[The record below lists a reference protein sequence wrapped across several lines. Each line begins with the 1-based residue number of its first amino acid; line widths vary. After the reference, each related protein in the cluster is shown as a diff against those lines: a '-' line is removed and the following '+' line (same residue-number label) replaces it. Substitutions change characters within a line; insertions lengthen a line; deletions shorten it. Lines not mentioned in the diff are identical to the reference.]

1 MESQNINN
9 QDFSL
14 FVGIFT
20 AFLCVIFGSNAVAIK
35 FSFSGIGV
43 FTTAAIRFSIA
54 AIAIYIW
61 GKATGQ
67 SLLLKKGQLGQ
78 LLILAALFA
87 VQLSMFYFGLSK
99 SNASR
104 GTLIVNLL
112 PFWILFLAHFFIRGD
127 RITPRKFFGILLGFS
142 GVAFMIAEKKG
153 VGADFRT
160 GDLIILSATVIW
172 SCSVIYLKR
181 IISAFS
187 AFQITLY
194 SMVFSVPVFL
204 LEALLWDAP
213 MVSKLD
219 FKIIGAVLYQSL
231 ITATFGFVTWNRLL
245 QKYGAV
251 ALHSFVFIMPIA
263 GVALGGLLL
272 GEPITSKILIALA
285 LIVVGILIVHW
296 RPKKEAPAY
305 PIRKGI

>member
-1 MESQNINN
+1 
-9 QDFSL
+9 
-14 FVGIFT
+14 
-20 AFLCVIFGSNAVAIK
+20 
-35 FSFSGIGV
+35 
-43 FTTAAIRFSIA
+43 
-54 AIAIYIW
+54 
-61 GKATGQ
+61 
-67 SLLLKKGQLGQ
+67 
-78 LLILAALFA
+78 
-87 VQLSMFYFGLSK
+87 
-99 SNASR
+99 
-104 GTLIVNLL
+104 
-112 PFWILFLAHFFIRGD
+112 
-127 RITPRKFFGILLGFS
+127 
-142 GVAFMIAEKKG
+142 
-153 VGADFRT
+153 
-160 GDLIILSATVIW
+160 
-172 SCSVIYLKR
+172 
-181 IISAFS
+181 
-187 AFQITLY
+187 
-194 SMVFSVPVFL
+194 
-204 LEALLWDAP
+204 